1 MTEPVNARN
10 IKITLKSKVMHQEKF
25 NEMGQQFIEEEDK
38 KKKKNLKRK
47 AVQTSTPAKRL
58 SIQGESSLSFN
69 NLDASD
75 SMDEGIDNA
84 MLEFS
89 QATSGYCSQTSVLS
103 DF

>member
-1 MTEPVNARN
+1 
-10 IKITLKSKVMHQEKF
+10 
-25 NEMGQQFIEEEDK
+25 MGQQFIEEEDK

-47 AVQTSTPAKRL
+47 AVQTSTRAKRL

>member
-1 MTEPVNARN
+1 MTEPVNAKN